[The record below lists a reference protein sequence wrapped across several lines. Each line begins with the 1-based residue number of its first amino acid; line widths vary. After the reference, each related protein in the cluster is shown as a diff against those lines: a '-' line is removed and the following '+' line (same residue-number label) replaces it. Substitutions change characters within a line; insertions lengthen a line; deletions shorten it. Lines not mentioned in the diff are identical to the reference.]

1 MANTYTLIS
10 SVTVGSGGAATIDF
24 TSIPA
29 TYTDLKLVI
38 SGRTTEANY
47 YSNLIMTFNGS
58 SAANYSFLRF
68 IGIGSGTSTDG
79 PFTGQ
84 SNIYIGETD
93 GSTATAN
100 TFGSFDVYIL
110 NYTGSTYKSISID
123 KAMENNSSTNYIL
136 GFVAA
141 LWSNTSAINRITLT
155 PTSGN
160 FVQYSTAYLYGISN
174 A

>member
-1 MANTYTLIS
+1 MATTYQLIS
-10 SVTVGSGGAATIDF
+10 SVTVGSGGAASMGF

-38 SGRTTEANY
+38 SSRTTEANY
-47 YSNLIMTFNGS
+47 YSNLLMTFNGS

-79 PFTGQ
+79 PFTSQ
-84 SNIYIGETD
+84 TNIYIGETD

-100 TFGSFDVYIL
+100 TFGSFDLYIP
-110 NYTGSTYKSISID
+110 NYAGSTYKSISVD
-123 KAMENNSSTNYIL
+123 KVMENNSSSLNIL

-141 LWSNTSAINRITLT
+141 SWSNTAAINRITLT
-155 PTSGN
+155 PASGN
-160 FVQYSTAYLYGISN
+160 FVEYSTAYLYGISN

>member
-1 MANTYTLIS
+1 MPSTYKLIS
-10 SVTVGSGGAATIDF
+10 SVTVGSGGAGNIDF

-47 YSNLIMTFNGS
+47 YSNLLMTFNGS
-58 SAANYSFLRF
+58 SAANYSFVRF

-79 PFTGQ
+79 PFTSQ
-84 SNIYIGETD
+84 TNIYIGETD

-100 TFGSFDVYIL
+100 TFGSFDVYIP
-110 NYTGSTYKSISID
+110 NYAGSISKSISVD
-123 KAMENNSSTNYIL
+123 KVMENDSSANYIL

-141 LWSNTSAINRITLT
+141 LWSDTSAINRITLT
-155 PTSGN
+155 PASGN